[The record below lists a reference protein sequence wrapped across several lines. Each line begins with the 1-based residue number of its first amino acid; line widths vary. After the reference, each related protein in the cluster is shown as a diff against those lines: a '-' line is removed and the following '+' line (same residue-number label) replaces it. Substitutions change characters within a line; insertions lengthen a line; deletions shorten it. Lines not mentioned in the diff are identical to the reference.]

1 MNEQLKAPEF
11 KNEYGAL
18 EPEFAIVRA
27 MLDAR
32 TAAGLTQK
40 EPAER
45 TGIAKADI
53 SRLENGNADPSLHTL
68 KRLAEGMGLRLKLE
82 FCPVD

>member
-18 EPEFAIVRA
+18 EPEFAIVQA

-32 TAAGLTQK
+32 TAARLTQK
-40 EPAER
+40 ELAER

-53 SRLENGNADPSLHTL
+53 SRLENGNADPSLRTL